1 MIKKIHP
8 KATESIALEFSLDI
22 ESPTKSVFIEDSTHY
37 NLNSKG
43 FRSPEFG
50 PRELLAVGC
59 SQTVGLGVDEEDIW
73 PSLVSDLTGMSYANL
88 GIVGNSAQ
96 GMFENVVAYVKLYG
110 VPKVICA
117 LYPGMYRFKTMLR
130 KDANIA
136 LYHDKPKDLEVKNV
150 NLSFASEGLEIE
162 KSVQYAKRPF
172 NLNDVLAY
180 EVGLYQSLSAVNSL
194 IEFCN
199 VADIKLVFSTWEP
212 DATKILKG
220 IKNFYEL
227 ENVNEFFYNPK
238 NMSCHSRMLN
248 ETKDVGRDS
257 SGHMGSHQHLHYAE
271 LFERSIRGHL
281 PKSI

>member
-22 ESPTKSVFIEDSTHY
+22 ESPTKSIFIKDPTHY

-50 PRELLAVGC
+50 PRELLTVGC

-73 PSLVSDLTGMSYANL
+73 PALVSDLTGMSYANL

-96 GMFENVVAYVKLYG
+96 GMFENVVAYVKAYG
-110 VPKVICA
+110 PPKVICA

-130 KDANIA
+130 KDANSA
-136 LYHDKPKDLEVKNV
+136 LYHDEAKDLEVKNV

-180 EVGLYQSLSAVNSL
+180 EVGLYQSLSAVNLL

-212 DATKILKG
+212 DANELLSGKYGFI
-220 IKNFYEL
+220 EL
-227 ENVNEFFYNPK
+227 ENLSTFFYSSEK
-238 NMSCHSRMLN
+238 VLCHSQKLGDA
-248 ETKDVGRDS
+248 KDRGRDS
-257 SGHMGSHQHLHYAE
+257 SHHMGSHQHLHFAE
-271 LFERSIRGHL
+271 LFIEKINVV
-281 PKSI
+281 

>member
-8 KATESIALEFSLDI
+8 KAAESIALEFSLDI
-22 ESPTKSVFIEDSTHY
+22 ESPTKSIFIEDSTHY

-50 PRELLAVGC
+50 PRELLTVGC

-73 PSLVSDLTGMSYANL
+73 PALVSGLTGMSYANL

-96 GMFENVVAYVKLYG
+96 GMFENVVAYVKSYG
-110 VPKVICA
+110 PPKVICA
-117 LYPGMYRFKTMLR
+117 LYPGMYRFKTMLQ
-130 KDANIA
+130 KDANTA
-136 LYHDKPKDLEVKNV
+136 LYHDKSKDLEIKNI

-162 KSVQYAKRPF
+162 KSVQYTKRPF
-172 NLNDVLAY
+172 NLHDVLAY

-199 VADIKLVFSTWEP
+199 VADIKLVISTWEP
-212 DATKILKG
+212 DANKFLKE
-220 IKNFYEL
+220 KQEFVEL
-227 ENVNEFFYNPK
+227 ETLNYFFYSPE
-238 NMSCHSRMLN
+238 SVDCHS
-248 ETKDVGRDS
+248 TKLGDNKHKGRDS

-271 LFERSIRGHL
+271 LFVDNIKEH
-281 PKSI
+281 

>member
-22 ESPTKSVFIEDSTHY
+22 ESPTKSVFIEDPTHY

-50 PRELLAVGC
+50 PRELLTVGC

-73 PSLVSDLTGMSYANL
+73 PALVSDLTGMSYANL

-96 GMFENVVAYVKLYG
+96 GMFENVVAYVKAYG
-110 VPKVICA
+110 PPKVVCA

-130 KDANIA
+130 KDANVA
-136 LYHDKPKDLEVKNV
+136 LYHDKAKDLEVKNV
-150 NLSFASEGLEIE
+150 NLSFASEGLEVE
-162 KSVQYAKRPF
+162 KSVEYAKRPF
-172 NLNDVLAY
+172 NLNDVLSY

-199 VADIKLVFSTWEP
+199 VADIKLVLSTWEP
-212 DATKILKG
+212 DANELLKG
-220 IKNFYEL
+220 KYGFIEL
-227 ENVNEFFYNPK
+227 ENLSKFFYTPTEVD
-238 NMSCHSRMLN
+238 CHVQKLGD
-248 ETKDVGRDS
+248 TKHVGRDS
-257 SGHMGSHQHLHYAE
+257 SGHMGSHQHLHFAE
-271 LFERSIRGHL
+271 LFVGGI
-281 PKSI
+281 K